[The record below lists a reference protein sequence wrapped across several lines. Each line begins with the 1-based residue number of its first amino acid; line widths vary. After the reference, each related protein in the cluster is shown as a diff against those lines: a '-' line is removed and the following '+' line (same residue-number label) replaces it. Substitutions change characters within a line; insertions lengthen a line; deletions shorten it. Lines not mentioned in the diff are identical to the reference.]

1 LFFVFDTPVTP
12 VKPETWVPW
21 VAGFARLTWSR
32 LLLDIEAT
40 FLDLLYK
47 LDIGEAIKKIARKF
61 K

>member
-1 LFFVFDTPVTP
+1 VVCLLFVFDTPVTP
-12 VKPETWVPW
+12 FKPETW

-47 LDIGEAIKKIARKF
+47 LDIGEAINKIARKF
-61 K
+61 Q